1 MISRT
6 IAKLRALS
14 SKLLEDITLRS
25 CLIALMGS
33 AILSFGIYNIHSLS
47 GVTEGG
53 VLGMT
58 LLLEYW
64 FRISPALSSFVL
76 SLFCYILGWRTLGR
90 KFIVYSG
97 VATAG
102 FSVTYWIF
110 EQFPP
115 VYPQIADMPLVAA
128 ILGAVFVGV
137 GAGLCVRI
145 GGATGGDDALAMS
158 LSAITHLPIQWIYLI
173 SDLVVLTMSLSY
185 IPFRRIIYSLLTV
198 ILSGQLIGIVQNFH
212 LPGKSASKSKESA
225 PQS

>member
-1 MISRT
+1 MISRSIT
-6 IAKLRALS
+6 KLRQLFQ
-14 SKLLEDITLRS
+14 KLLDGISLRS
-25 CLIALMGS
+25 CLIALLGS

-64 FRISPALSSFVL
+64 FRISPALSSFVM
-76 SLFCYILGWRTLGR
+76 SLMCYILGWRTLGR

-102 FSVTYWIF
+102 FSVSYWIF

-115 VYPQIADMPLVAA
+115 VYPQIANMPLTAT

-137 GAGLCVRI
+137 GAGLCVRV
-145 GGATGGDDALAMS
+145 GGAPSGDDALAMS
-158 LSAITHLPIQWIYLI
+158 LAKITPLPIQWIYLI
-173 SDLVVLTMSLSY
+173 SDLVVLALSLSY
-185 IPFRRIIYSLLTV
+185 IPARRMVYSLLTV
-198 ILSGQLIGIVQNFH
+198 ILSGQLIGIIQKFH
-212 LPGKSASKSKESA
+212 LPDKASSEKSEPLS
-225 PQS
+225 

>member
-1 MISRT
+1 MISRSIT
-6 IAKLRALS
+6 KLRQLFQ
-14 SKLLEDITLRS
+14 KLLDGISLRS
-25 CLIALMGS
+25 CLIALLGS

-64 FRISPALSSFVL
+64 FRISPALSSFVM
-76 SLFCYILGWRTLGR
+76 SLMCYILGWRTLGR

-102 FSVTYWIF
+102 FSVSYWIF

-115 VYPQIADMPLVAA
+115 VYPQIANMPLTAT

-137 GAGLCVRI
+137 GAGLCVRV
-145 GGATGGDDALAMS
+145 GGAPSGDDALAMS
-158 LSAITHLPIQWIYLI
+158 LAKITPLPIQWIYLI
-173 SDLVVLTMSLSY
+173 SDLVVLALSLSY
-185 IPFRRIIYSLLTV
+185 IPARRMAYSLLTV
-198 ILSGQLIGIVQNFH
+198 ILSGQLIGIIQKFH
-212 LPGKSASKSKESA
+212 LPGKASSEKSEPLS
-225 PQS
+225 